1 MKADHKRKS
10 QKQREAEFIISTK
23 RFFKYFATMDAI
35 DEEFLPPSINRTDNI
50 SVTDIDLT
58 MDGSVVGAY
67 DNFSYLYC
75 AVNNFTYINVTCE
88 ATFEYSLVLLG
99 KLYLI
104 SSIVS

>member
-1 MKADHKRKS
+1 MNIREDKSKS
-10 QKQREAEFIISTK
+10 QQREAEFINNTK

-35 DEEFLPPSINRTDNI
+35 DEDFLQPSINRTDNN
-50 SVTDIDLT
+50 SVTDVDLT
-58 MDGSVVGAY
+58 MDGSVVGAF

-99 KLYLI
+99 KQSAI
-104 SSIVS
+104 S